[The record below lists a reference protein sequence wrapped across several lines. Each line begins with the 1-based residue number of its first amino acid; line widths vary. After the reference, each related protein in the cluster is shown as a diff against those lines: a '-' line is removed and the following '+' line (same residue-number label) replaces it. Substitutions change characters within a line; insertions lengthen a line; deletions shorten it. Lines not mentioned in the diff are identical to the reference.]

1 MLRLLAAGATNSA
14 IAEQLVVSEGTVKS
28 HVKRILRRLGV
39 RNRVEAAALYL
50 RHTHEKLTE
59 G

>member
-1 MLRLLAAGATNSA
+1 M
-14 IAEQLVVSEGTVKS
+14 S

-50 RHTHEKLTE
+50 RHT
-59 G
+59 GS